1 MKGYKVQLKDEVL
14 YCENREYFPQGYVT
28 LTNVYRIVS
37 YQIETKSKELIIN
50 YFIKFNNL
58 PYDSYNIE
66 FYSNSIEIPIDKV
79 YNISQKDFESK
90 TSEEFI
96 ETETKVLNKVIRK
109 GNYNQ
114 LRNFI
119 NYVNE
124 YRKNNKKFY
133 LFKMDEMSFEEKKEL
148 MKFYI
153 ENKNCNNVF
162 TYNSLRKNL
171 KIELYISDIWNI
183 HYD

>member
-1 MKGYKVQLKDEVL
+1 MKGFKVQLESEVL

-28 LTNVYRIVS
+28 LTNVHRIVS
-37 YQIETKSKELIIN
+37 YQIETKSNELIFD
-50 YFIKFNNL
+50 YFIKFKL

-66 FYSNSIEIPIDKV
+66 FYNNSIEIPIDKI
-79 YNISQKDFESK
+79 YYISQTEFESK

-96 ETETKVLNKVIRK
+96 ETETKVLNKIIRK
-109 GNYNQ
+109 ENYNQ
-114 LRNFI
+114 LRNII
-119 NYVNE
+119 NHVNE

-133 LFKMDEMSFEEKKEL
+133 LFKMDKMSFEEKKEL

-153 ENKNCNNVF
+153 ENKNNCNDVF

-171 KIELYISDIWNI
+171 RIESYISDIWK
-183 HYD
+183 YTL